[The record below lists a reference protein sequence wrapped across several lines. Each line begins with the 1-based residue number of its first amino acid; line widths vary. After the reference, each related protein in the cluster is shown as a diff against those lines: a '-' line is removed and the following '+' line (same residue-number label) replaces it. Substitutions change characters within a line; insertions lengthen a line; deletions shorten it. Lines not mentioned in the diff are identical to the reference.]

1 MQNLDLP
8 FAEVRLYHK
17 DIIEGTAG
25 GAGFSTDININNGG
39 FEQRN
44 ANWEYPLGSW
54 EIGQRGYSKS
64 TIDYLQSF
72 HRQRRGRFQGFRF
85 RDMADFAASATPLQS
100 EDGFF
105 TQGFI
110 IPTANP
116 LVGQLI
122 KRYSD
127 GTFVADRIISKPVA
141 GTFTGIPSH
150 CIINLNTGAVASSTP
165 LTTDIAVGFE
175 FDVPVRFDTERLHVT
190 LESTEGDVEGGD
202 WEAIYQIDA
211 LPIVEIRI
219 RPESL

>member
-25 GAGFSTDININNGG
+25 GVAFLTDITINNGG

-54 EIGQRGYSKS
+54 EIGQRGYNKD
-64 TIDYLQSF
+64 TIEYLQSF
-72 HRQRRGRFQGFRF
+72 HRQRRGRYQGFRF
-85 RDMADFAASATPLQS
+85 RDMADFAASATPLPS

-110 IPTANP
+110 VSTANP

-141 GTFTGIPSH
+141 GSIAGIPSG
-150 CIINLNTGAVASSTP
+150 CQLNLNTGEVSSSFAINEPIAVA
-165 LTTDIAVGFE
+165 FE

-211 LPIVEIRI
+211 LPIVELRM
-219 RPESL
+219 RPEL